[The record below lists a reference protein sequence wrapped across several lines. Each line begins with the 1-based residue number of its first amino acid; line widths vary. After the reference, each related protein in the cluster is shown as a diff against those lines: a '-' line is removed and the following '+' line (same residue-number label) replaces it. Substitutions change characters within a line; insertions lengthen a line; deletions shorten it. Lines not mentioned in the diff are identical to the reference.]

1 MEKFMI
7 SIIIP
12 VHNSEK
18 TIGKCLESIFNQNYP
33 KENYELIVV
42 DDHSTDDSTKIISK
56 YPCKLIR
63 LSKNN
68 GPANARNIGA
78 KNSKGDILFFIDS
91 DIILEKNSLSE
102 IKKTF
107 EDKNIKCITGMYKK
121 YPENK
126 GIFPLYKSFLW
137 YHEMSNVKEEYVGVM
152 NTACGAVK
160 RDVFYE
166 LKGFNTKY
174 KNSECEDVEF
184 SRRLTDK
191 YKIYLNKNLKVG
203 HHYPTLIKGLK
214 KSFKTYLQW
223 WPLFLKR
230 KKLDSA
236 MTSKKLGMGTASA
249 GFSFIFFFIA
259 LLSLKELFLIL
270 GLIFFIIF
278 IYSYSSF
285 YYFIHKQNKNALA
298 FMAIF
303 ISYLNSLVIC
313 AAIFLSSI
321 KNGLKYN

>member
-1 MEKFMI
+1 MI
-7 SIIIP
+7 SMILP
-12 VHNSEK
+12 AYNSEK
-18 TIGKCLESIFNQNYP
+18 TIGKCLESVFNQNYP
-33 KENYELIVV
+33 KKNYEVV
-42 DDHSTDDSTKIISK
+42 VIDDYSTDNTAKIISK
-56 YPCKLIR
+56 YPCKLIK
-63 LSKNN
+63 LNKHN

-78 KNSKGDILFFIDS
+78 KNAKGNIFFFIDS
-91 DIILEKNSLSE
+91 DTVLEKNSLSE
-102 IKKTF
+102 IKKSF
-107 EDKNIKCITGMYKK
+107 NDKNIKCITGMYKK

-137 YHEMSNVKEEYVGVM
+137 YHEMSNVKEEYVSVM

-160 RDVFYE
+160 REVFLE

-174 KNSECEDVEF
+174 KDSGCEDVEF
-184 SRRLTDK
+184 SRRLSNK

-214 KSFKTYLQW
+214 KSFKTYIHW

-236 MTSKKLGMGTASA
+236 MTSKKLGIGTASA
-249 GFSFIFFFIA
+249 GLSFIFFIIA
-259 LLSLKELFLIL
+259 LFFITKLFLIL
-270 GLIFFIIF
+270 GTIFSIIF
-278 IYSYSSF
+278 IYSYSAF
-285 YYFIHKQNKNALA
+285 YHFILKQNKSELA

-321 KNGLKYN
+321 KNGLKHN